1 MIFDYSDFIFESI
14 ISSFSKD
21 ISVDFEIE
29 GGNHFKYR
37 LDRED
42 NQVNKFNEKSIEREE
57 VISDIK
63 LAIPQIVKRNLFSN
77 GFSWVPKQ
85 DFLNREIC
93 ITNTKTNLNILLI
106 IRKIK
111 SEGKYIYRFSIKTV
125 MRKVDFIPT
134 GNTFLIKIG

>member
-106 IRKIK
+106 IRKVK